1 MLRSH
6 RQGSDALTRLRL
18 ALAGALLLALLGIAT
33 PSARA
38 DGDPASDV
46 LATQDTFI
54 PRDAALAPAA
64 QRQLEATVAAAA
76 AGGYPIRVALIA
88 SPSDLGSVSA
98 LWQRPAAYA
107 RYLGEE
113 LSLLYHGAILVVMP
127 GGVGFQARAGIVAA
141 SAAPA
146 VGAPGGRAH
155 LAVTAVEGVKRL
167 VVASGRSLRFGSL
180 RKPAARA
187 NPDPAQ
193 WIAFVV
199 GLWLIGLSWW
209 ASLRAR
215 PLRLRQRAAGRLKA
229 H

>member
-1 MLRSH
+1 VLRSH

-18 ALAGALLLALLGIAT
+18 AFAGALLLALLGIAT

-54 PRDAALAPAA
+54 PRDAALEPAA

-76 AGGYPIRVALIA
+76 ASGYPIRVALIA

-141 SAAPA
+141 SAPSAIHT
-146 VGAPGGRAH
+146 R
-155 LAVTAVEGVKRL
+155 TC
-167 VVASGRSLRFGSL
+167 F
-180 RKPAARA
+180 
-187 NPDPAQ
+187 D
-193 WIAFVV
+193 
-199 GLWLIGLSWW
+199 
-209 ASLRAR
+209 
-215 PLRLRQRAAGRLKA
+215 
-229 H
+229 